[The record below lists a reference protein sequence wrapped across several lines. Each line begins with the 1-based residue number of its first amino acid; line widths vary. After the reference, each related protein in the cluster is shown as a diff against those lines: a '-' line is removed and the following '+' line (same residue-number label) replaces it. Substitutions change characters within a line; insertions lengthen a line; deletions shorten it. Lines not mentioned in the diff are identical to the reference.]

1 MGTKRKRDLSA
12 TDATPLEATTE
23 IYQLIAAVL
32 KTLQLPTDAF
42 ESTDDA
48 ETEVPTRI
56 RSLSLDKLKRMPKL
70 QPPGSVYSSDLALR
84 LFFRCRKAG
93 VATVHAKFASEK
105 SEFSTVDTSRKLAA
119 LCVHALQSELNR
131 RQYRHVVR
139 VWLPEEGD
147 VALGAKPDRI
157 LVQIREFAECNTSDT
172 VNKALTAQLPLKI
185 LFRDDAIIVVEKPA
199 NVLSVDGT
207 DPDAPVSVHRC
218 IANVF
223 PDARM
228 VHRLDQETS
237 GLLVVAL
244 TRSAAQSLNAQ
255 FRDRLVDKTYVAR
268 FSKPTPGNASTSD
281 VVVAPPAADSAK
293 ALFKFGTPTFFGS
306 GCPVDTVTVVPSTD
320 GQAVSVLFSQFAART
335 SGADVTRDRKSCNLA
350 VPVDVQSGVSIGIF
364 RVDYRGNAFVP
375 NQSGSYGQFDAEYYF
390 AGQRGPV
397 ASEKYS
403 PSTDRDLFISHEVGV
418 SAVVWTPCGA
428 STNFR
433 VNSAITAV
441 KKSGGKEDTQV
452 AIDSVDSTV
461 QAGFHYFIS
470 TRKCSSL

>member
-56 RSLSLDKLKRMPKL
+56 RSLSLDKLKRIPKL

-84 LFFRCRKAG
+84 LFFSCRKAG

-268 FSKPTPGNASTSD
+268 VHGWIKEAEEGSESPRRVQVPMEKHPTRPLVQHVVTDREVDASSSLWSITEY
-281 VVVAPPAADSAK
+281 
-293 ALFKFGTPTFFGS
+293 
-306 GCPVDTVTVVPSTD
+306 
-320 GQAVSVLFSQFAART
+320 SVQSRLIDDAGGEASEE
-335 SGADVTRDRKSCNLA
+335 DRKFTMVELK
-350 VPVDVQSGVSIGIF
+350 PVTGKTHQLRLHMQHLEHPILGDSL
-364 RVDYRGNAFVP
+364 
-375 NQSGSYGQFDAEYYF
+375 
-390 AGQRGPV
+390 
-397 ASEKYS
+397 YS
-403 PSTDRDLFISHEVGV
+403 PELVYCRASRLCLHAAKLSFTHPVTNERLSFE
-418 SAVVWTPCGA
+418 SAYPADFFTA
-428 STNFR
+428 KEHTSTNHQR
-433 VNSAITAV
+433 P
-441 KKSGGKEDTQV
+441 
-452 AIDSVDSTV
+452 
-461 QAGFHYFIS
+461 QAPKNAQH
-470 TRKCSSL
+470 